1 MLGDNQGSTVL
12 YGQETGNY
20 QLPYTKKI
28 GSTGDNQG
36 STTEI
41 TLYGHGT
48 GIYLLSKKIGS
59 TSS

>member
-1 MLGDNQGSTVL
+1 MDKKQVII
-12 YGQETGNY
+12 NY
-20 QLPYTKKI
+20 STKKI

-41 TLYGHGT
+41 ALYGHAT
-48 GIYLLSKKIGS
+48 GIHLLSKKIGN

>member
-1 MLGDNQGSTVL
+1 MTIRAAL
-12 YGQETGNY
+12 YYVDKKQVIINY
-20 QLPYTKKI
+20 PTKKI

-41 TLYGHGT
+41 ALYGHGT

-59 TSS
+59 TS